1 MILGNNTG
9 NGLHTIF
16 QLDCVFVKN
25 YKEIEK
31 LNEEKLR
38 KLILIMFHSY
48 KSYDFVDYL
57 ICRLDNLLGSNYIEE
72 FRKLIP
78 TLKIAKK
85 Y

>member
-1 MILGNNTG
+1 MERLNFNLNMFININTRTFKPMILGNNTG

-38 KLILIMFHSY
+38 NEIRIKCY
-48 KSYDFVDYL
+48 
-57 ICRLDNLLGSNYIEE
+57 G
-72 FRKLIP
+72 
-78 TLKIAKK
+78 T
-85 Y
+85 